1 MNTIY
6 HVGYSPLGREVLDV
20 DLAGAYT
27 TALAAIGWPDWATSR
42 YTKSLDDLAVVDEAM
57 TFAQVKFR
65 FPTETKFPCLPIR
78 SKNQH
83 GLIYPAG
90 RRILVLRA

>member
-27 TALAAIGWPDWATSR
+27 TALAAIGWPDWASSR

-65 FPTETKFPCLPIR
+65 FPPETKFPCLPIR
-78 SKNQH
+78 SEQ
-83 GLIYPAG
+83 PA
-90 RRILVLRA
+90 RPDLSA